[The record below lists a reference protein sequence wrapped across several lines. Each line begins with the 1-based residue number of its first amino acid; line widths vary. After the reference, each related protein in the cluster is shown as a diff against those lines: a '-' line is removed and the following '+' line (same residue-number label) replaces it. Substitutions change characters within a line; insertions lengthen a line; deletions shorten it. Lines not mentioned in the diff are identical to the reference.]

1 MGFIFAATRYVP
13 RMGTRGRRRAL
24 FVAAVAAIGALI
36 AAVSAS
42 AVVGP
47 TSLVSAPSGVADP
60 NPTDIQYVGASKD
73 GSHVFFQTKQ
83 KLTAEDKDSNR
94 LDVYERFRGKT
105 VLISDSTGVV
115 DPNTDNVKF
124 VGISDDGTKIFLET
138 NQRMTA
144 DDNDGTQTDVY
155 RRSGGATKLM
165 SGATDVA
172 DPGSGTAAYKGSS
185 RDGERV
191 WFDTDQR
198 LSTKDADLGQYDVY
212 ERFGDTTA
220 LVSTI
225 TLTLMVTP
233 DPKNG
238 GSFFAGAS
246 YDGERVFFETFQKLT
261 SDDTDSGR
269 IDVYVRYHETTQL
282 VSKQEEPGIDPNS
295 GDSHYAGSSA
305 DGFRTFFTTTQKL
318 VATDNDAHLTDIYE
332 RFNQKTV
339 LASGETDV
347 DDPNNDGVD
356 FRFVS
361 EDGNRIYFESKQRLT
376 PDDTDTGQLD
386 VYEHSEGKTKLVS
399 KPLITGQGDHD
410 ATFGGAS
417 QDGTHAFFTT
427 RQRMTTTDK
436 DPAGK
441 ALNDV
446 YERAGGTT
454 TLASRSFGGVKEP
467 AARSF
472 DSVYAGSSASG
483 NRVFFTTNQ
492 KLTPEDFDTNRSD
505 IYERAGGVTALVS
518 KPSDTNDP
526 DTLGPSTFVGTSNL
540 GSIMFFTTR
549 DKLRSKDKDSGLN
562 DIYAAGSP
570 DPGQRPKNV
579 APRVSKLR
587 VKGSRISFRVSER
600 ATVKFGVY
608 RKVGKRYKK
617 VKAGFSAKVTAG
629 TKSVKFKTRK
639 RLRRGTYRLRAVAV
653 DSGRKK
659 SKTAAVNFRIR

>member
-1 MGFIFAATRYVP
+1 MGFIRGATRYVP
-13 RMGTRGRRRAL
+13 QMGTRGRRRAL
-24 FVAAVAAIGALI
+24 FVAAVAAIAALV
-36 AAVSAS
+36 AAISAS

-73 GSHVFFQTKQ
+73 GSHVFFQTKA

-94 LDVYERFRGKT
+94 LDVYERFRGRT
-105 VLISDSTGVV
+105 VLISDSTGVP

-124 VGISDDGTKIFLET
+124 VGASDDGTKIFLET

-144 DDNDGTQTDVY
+144 DDNDGANTDVY

-191 WFDTDQR
+191 WFDTDQT
-198 LSTKDADLGQYDVY
+198 LSNKDKDLGQYDVY

-220 LVSTI
+220 IVSTI

-233 DPKNG
+233 DPNNG

-261 SDDTDSGR
+261 SDDTDGGR
-269 IDVYVRYHETTQL
+269 IDVYVRSKEVTQL
-282 VSKQEEPGIDPNS
+282 ISKQEEPGIDPNT
-295 GDSHYAGSSA
+295 GDAHYAGSSA

-318 VATDNDAHLTDIYE
+318 VASDKDAFLPDIYE
-332 RFNQKTV
+332 RFNQRTV

-347 DDPNNDGVD
+347 PDPNNNTVE
-356 FRFVS
+356 FRSVS
-361 EDGNRIYFESKQRLT
+361 EDGNRIYFESRQALT
-376 PDDTDTGQLD
+376 PDDTDAGQLD
-386 VYEHSEGKTKLVS
+386 VFEHSEGRTKLVS
-399 KPLITGQGDHD
+399 KPILTGQGDHD

-417 QDGTHAFFTT
+417 QDGTQVFFTT
-427 RQRMTTTDK
+427 RQRMTSTDK
-436 DPAGK
+436 DPTGK
-441 ALNDV
+441 ALADV

-454 TLASRSFGGVKEP
+454 VLASRSFGGVREP
-467 AARSF
+467 AAKSF

-492 KLTPEDFDTNRSD
+492 KLTPDDFDTNRSD

-526 DTLGPSTFVGTSNL
+526 DTLGPSTFVGTSSL
-540 GSIMFFTTR
+540 GSIIFFTTR
-549 DKLRSKDKDSGLN
+549 DRLSSRDKDAGLS
-562 DIYAAGSP
+562 DIYSAGSP
-570 DPGQRPKNV
+570 DPGRRPTNV
-579 APRVSKLR
+579 APRISKLR
-587 VKGSRISFRVSER
+587 VSGSKISFRVSEKS
-600 ATVKFGVY
+600 TVKFGVY

-617 VKAGFSAKVTAG
+617 VKAGFSVKVGAG
-629 TKSVKFKTRK
+629 TKTVKFKTRK
-639 RLRRGTYRLRAVAV
+639 RLSRGSYRLRAVAV

-659 SKTAAVNFRIR
+659 SKTAARNFRVR